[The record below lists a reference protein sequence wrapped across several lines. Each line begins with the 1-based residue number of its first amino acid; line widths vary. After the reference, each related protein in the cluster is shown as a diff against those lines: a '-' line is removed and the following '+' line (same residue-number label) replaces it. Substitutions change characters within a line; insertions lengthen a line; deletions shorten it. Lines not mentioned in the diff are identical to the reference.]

1 MKNKTILS
9 FYDFAGKKGLV
20 NTKFDALV
28 PLGRRSLIQTTNL
41 FITIMIA
48 SLASIKFFFLGF
60 DDLPIS
66 AFFVITA
73 GLANAIYIRRHG
85 SMEIAAWILVITALL
100 GLAFSSVNTGG
111 FGAPV
116 VMLAPIIPIMTVLL
130 INMRAAWIS
139 LALACLILTGIFIL
153 DVFGYVPENN
163 TDSDLVVLGRY
174 IVLTCLCLISTWV
187 VSSFASMSRILLV
200 NLEKQSNIDFLTGIL
215 NRRAIEARLLEEV
228 GRARRSDTWLSIIMA
243 DVDFFK
249 LYNDS
254 NGHQAGDNCLKDIAT
269 LIEDCCERPTDV
281 VGRFGGEEFVL
292 ILPDTNIEGARRVAE
307 NLRKTIM
314 DQNINYGPQNTNPVT
329 LTLGIVSA
337 HGHTIEG
344 VENLI
349 RDADAALYRG
359 KEQGRNCVVSS
370 VHCDPDVKV

>member
-139 LALACLILTGIFIL
+139 LALACLILTGI
-153 DVFGYVPENN
+153 
-163 TDSDLVVLGRY
+163 
-174 IVLTCLCLISTWV
+174 
-187 VSSFASMSRILLV
+187 
-200 NLEKQSNIDFLTGIL
+200 
-215 NRRAIEARLLEEV
+215 
-228 GRARRSDTWLSIIMA
+228 
-243 DVDFFK
+243 
-249 LYNDS
+249 
-254 NGHQAGDNCLKDIAT
+254 
-269 LIEDCCERPTDV
+269 
-281 VGRFGGEEFVL
+281 
-292 ILPDTNIEGARRVAE
+292 LPLPG
-307 NLRKTIM
+307 
-314 DQNINYGPQNTNPVT
+314 Q
-329 LTLGIVSA
+329 
-337 HGHTIEG
+337 
-344 VENLI
+344 
-349 RDADAALYRG
+349 
-359 KEQGRNCVVSS
+359 
-370 VHCDPDVKV
+370 